1 MKRLLFFL
9 PLIFLLA
16 ACSLSI
22 AGSDSLSA
30 AINADGTSIS
40 VTLPKGATVQQA
52 LEAASIKLSN
62 LDRVEPA
69 AGTSVTEGMEIKVIR
84 VTEEFEVEETVLPF
98 ENQTVKNESL
108 PAGQKV
114 LIQPG
119 VNGRLSTTYRVVK
132 ENGAVVSRT
141 VAKTDILEASKPEI
155 IMVGVQSPFV
165 SQPISGRLAYI
176 TASNA
181 WIMEG
186 STGNRR
192 PVVTSGDL
200 DGRIFSLSP
209 DGKWLL
215 FSRNAS
221 SDSNAINSLW
231 AVNLDENGSTPIA
244 LGVENVVHY
253 AEWVP
258 GREMTIAF
266 STVEP
271 RSTPPGW
278 QANNDLVVLQFD
290 SEGYTK
296 EKNVVVEQNS
306 GGIYGWWGTIFS
318 FSHDG
323 SKIAYSRPDAIG
335 LVDQQ
340 SGQLTPLVNLTP
352 YQTGGD
358 WAWVPEVQWSPDG
371 RILFTIVHGPVGS
384 IATDE
389 TSTEFDLSAIVLE
402 NNTTIRLY
410 PNSGMFSYPQPS
422 PRDTNGAYQLSLL
435 TSILPDQS
443 GTSKY
448 DLRLM
453 DRDGSNIRKLY
464 PGEGIQ
470 GLNPQQV
477 VWSPS
482 PGEGGAG
489 SIGFLS
495 QGNIMLVDTATGAV
509 SQVSGDGTV
518 SKIDWK

>member
-1 MKRLLFFL
+1 MKRLLLFL
-9 PLIFLLA
+9 LLIFLLA
-16 ACSLSI
+16 ACSLPV
-22 AGSDSLSA
+22 AGSDSISA
-30 AINADGTSIS
+30 AINADGSSIK

-52 LEAASIKLSN
+52 LDAANLKLSN
-62 LDRVEPA
+62 LDRVEPS
-69 AGTSVTEGMEIKVIR
+69 AGTSVTGGMEIKVIR
-84 VTEEFEVEETVLPF
+84 VTEEFQIEETVLPF

-119 VNGRLSTTYRVVK
+119 VNGKISTTYRVVK
-132 ENGAVVSRT
+132 ENGAVISRT
-141 VAKTDILEASKPEI
+141 VAKTDILEEAKPEI

-186 STGNRR
+186 TTGNRR

-221 SDSNAINSLW
+221 TDSNAINSLW
-231 AVNLDENGSTPIA
+231 VVNLEDNGSKPIA

-258 GREMTIAF
+258 GREMTIAY

-290 SEGYTK
+290 TEGYTK
-296 EKNVVVEQNS
+296 EKNVIVEQNS
-306 GGIYGWWGTIFS
+306 GGIYGWWGIIFS
-318 FSHDG
+318 FSPDG

-335 LVDQQ
+335 VVDQQ
-340 SGQLTPLVNLTP
+340 SGQLNPLVGLTP

-358 WAWVPEVQWSPDG
+358 WAWVPGVQWSPDS
-371 RILFTIVHGPVGS
+371 RILFTILHGPVGS
-384 IATDE
+384 SVTDE
-389 TSTEFDLSAIVLE
+389 TSTEFDLAAIVLE
-402 NNTTIRLY
+402 SNTVVRLY

-422 PRDTNGAYQLSLL
+422 PRYSDAAYQLSVL

-453 DRDGSNIRKLY
+453 DRDGSNVRKLY

-470 GLNPQQV
+470 GLSPQQV

-482 PGEGGAG
+482 SGESG
-489 SIGFLS
+489 SASIAFLS
-495 QGNIMLVDTATGAV
+495 QGNIMLVDTTSGAV

-518 SKIDWK
+518 SNIDWK